1 MITMP
6 AIFFVTYYPDRG
18 VLERIG
24 LALESGFSV
33 FVFDNTPGGA
43 EVFKNYVQEN
53 LLLMG
58 SGENVGLGMALHRM
72 MQDIAEK
79 GFSSVFYFDQDTLF
93 TKATMDWLKQWLRG
107 NDTSLNAGV
116 AIWNFT
122 NSRKSLSPETAV
134 NQKGYLLVSSGS
146 LFQLEVLKTLGW
158 HNPNYFLEC
167 IDYELCARALYAG
180 FALVEVGGCVG
191 MDHVSLQPV
200 DTLQLLDRKF
210 TYRLYSLGRTW
221 SFVWGLFVL
230 GIRSFLRGQWIFGLK
245 CLRNIATHALM
256 QIRGLVLRFLH
267 VIFGGK

>member
-1 MITMP
+1 MITTP
-6 AIFFVTYYPDRG
+6 AISFVTYYPDRG
-18 VLERIG
+18 VLDRIDF
-24 LALESGFSV
+24 ALESGFSV
-33 FVFDNTPGGA
+33 FVFDNTPGGS
-43 EVFKNYVQEN
+43 EVFKNEGQEN
-53 LLLMG
+53 FFLMG

-72 MQDIAEK
+72 MQAIAEN

-93 TKATMDWLKQWLRG
+93 TMATMEWLKQWLRG

-116 AIWNFT
+116 AVWNFT
-122 NSRKSLSPETAV
+122 NSSDILSPETAV

-146 LFQLEVLKTLGW
+146 LFQLEVLKKLGW
-158 HNPNYFLEC
+158 HNPRYFLEC

-180 FALVEVGGCVG
+180 FALVDVGGCVG
-191 MDHVSLQPV
+191 MDHLSLQPV
-200 DTLQLLDRKF
+200 DMLQLLGRKF

-256 QIRGLVLRFLH
+256 QIRALVLRFLQ

>member
-1 MITMP
+1 MITTL
-6 AIFFVTYYPDRG
+6 AISFVTYYPDRG
-18 VLERIG
+18 VLDRIG

-33 FVFDNTPGGA
+33 FVFDNTPGGS
-43 EVFKNYVQEN
+43 ELFKNRVHEN
-53 LLLMG
+53 VFLMG

-72 MQDIAEK
+72 MQAIAES

-93 TKATMDWLKQWLRG
+93 TKATMDWFRQWLQV
-107 NDTSLNAGV
+107 NETSLNAGV

-122 NSRKSLSPETAV
+122 NSREILSPDTAV
-134 NQKGYLLVSSGS
+134 TQKGYLLVSSGS
-146 LFQLEVLKTLGW
+146 LFQLEVLKKLGW

-200 DTLQLLDRKF
+200 DTLQLMGRKF

-230 GIRSFLRGQWIFGLK
+230 GIRSFLRGQWIFGIK
-245 CLRNIATHALM
+245 CLRNIATHVLI
-256 QIRGLVLRFLH
+256 QIRALILRFLQ